1 MKLKNK
7 VALIT
12 GAGSGIGRATALLF
26 AKEGAKV
33 VVVDYNE
40 DTAKETVK
48 MIKKSGGEAISIK
61 ADVSRSEDVQN
72 MIRQTVERYGRL
84 DVLHNNA
91 GIEGQQASTAEYSEA
106 IFDKVISINLKGVF
120 LGMKYGIQQML
131 KQGGGVIINTSS
143 NAGIVGFRGASAYT
157 ASKGGVIQL
166 TKTAAL
172 EYATSNIRVNAICP
186 GMIMTNM
193 IERIASD
200 RGETVKQLSEK
211 EPVKRM
217 GRPEE
222 VAALALFL
230 ASDDSSFV
238 TGAAMIVDGGHSAQ

>member
-40 DTAKETVK
+40 DTAKETVEI
-48 MIKKSGGEAISIK
+48 IKKNGGEAISIK

-91 GIEGQQASTAEYSEA
+91 GIEGQQAPTAEYDEA
-106 IFDKVISINLKGVF
+106 VFDKVISVNLKGVF

-172 EYATSNIRVNAICP
+172 EYATNNIRVNAICP

-193 IERIASD
+193 IERIANG
-200 RGETVKQLSEK
+200 RKETVKQLSDK

-230 ASDDSSFV
+230 ASEDSSFV
-238 TGAAMIVDGGHSAQ
+238 TGATMVVDGGHSAQ